1 MPGVAGG
8 LDFGVLPPEVNS
20 GLMYAGPGPQSL
32 TAAAT
37 AWAGLAGELDSAAG
51 VCAGVLSEMV
61 GGDWQGIAAASM
73 AAAASPY
80 VSWLQATAGHA
91 ALAAGQI
98 TSFANAYETALAA
111 TVPPAT
117 VAANRAQ
124 LASLTATN
132 VLGQNT
138 PAIAATDAQYG
149 EMWAQDAAAMYGYA
163 AQSAAAATLNP
174 LTTPPAVTT
183 DTGATQQAAATT
195 HATAAAA
202 GNTQETLSQL
212 LSTLPSA
219 LNSLATGSNSSSL
232 SSLMNSLGLNI
243 FASGSGTSTTGL
255 AGLLNLMSGSVP
267 TPFTNA
273 LNSSL
278 ITNEFFAGYVAYP
291 GSFLNSIGD
300 LGALGTITGRSLSQ
314 LPAAGAMVP
323 DLAPI
328 VSQTGSYRPAEATA
342 SVGNAPRVGA
352 LSTPPTW
359 ATAAPATAVRLAAA
373 VSSPSTATPIFGIGP
388 LGLPGMPMAGARRGN
403 SNSAPHYAVAPRY
416 GFRLTV
422 LPPDNSNLCDERAT
436 E

>member
-202 GNTQETLSQL
+202 GNTQETLSQW
-212 LSTLPSA
+212 LS
-219 LNSLATGSNSSSL
+219 
-232 SSLMNSLGLNI
+232 GLNI
-243 FASGSGTSTTGL
+243 FSPSNATSDYGLSGF
-255 AGLLNLMSGSVP
+255 LNNVIGGANNSAISD
-267 TPFTNA
+267 F
-273 LNSSL
+273 LN
-278 ITNEFFAGYVAYP
+278 AGYVGGFLSNGAVGPEFYLTDFH
-291 GSFLNSIGD
+291 SFDYLIIYAVQDYVQSVNRLSGGLD
-300 LGALGTITGRSLSQ
+300 PAGLGQIANQAAVHTLGRMALGPVGAQPGGQAVL
-314 LPAAGAMVP
+314 AGAYA
-323 DLAPI
+323 DIGA
-328 VSQTGSYRPAEATA
+328 A
-342 SVGNAPRVGA
+342 NRVGA
-352 LSTPPTW
+352 LAVPSSWT
-359 ATAAPATAVRLAAA
+359 ATAPLAQAVNTAEIARPATAQLPSPILSTGMPRLGPARMTGRSPGYEASSTSTRDLPTRSLAAR
-373 VSSPSTATPIFGIGP
+373 SP
-388 LGLPGMPMAGARRGN
+388 AGG
-403 SNSAPHYAVAPRY
+403 
-416 GFRLTV
+416 
-422 LPPDNSNLCDERAT
+422 
-436 E
+436 